1 MNLTAADRRSAR
13 TFDRAVELWEEI
25 GPDHEAVRQRLSI
38 EGEKLRT
45 KRGQDYDLA
54 VSVPLLERWWSE
66 GLERQVGQTSVP
78 LRVAGQQVAA
88 DRKRKRLEEMAGGK
102 LQVFERATIHLKKN
116 PGQFDL
122 VSAILRQQDKV
133 ADPPTVE
140 TLLAWWQ
147 NGLWVGTEQVRPAI
161 SDVVANHVAL
171 YEQQADSQAA
181 TFRRENKYET
191 ARGGLAALDVLARE
205 QRHLRDVR
213 AAMATGGTGKVGL
226 DKVLVSLMESL
237 AEDLA
242 DPGRLTPDRKYEWI
256 TRIQR
261 LQAQTLQRQQALILA
276 QNSLGEP
283 GRSLV
288 LGISAIGGSQDQG
301 PTVLLDSSSASELA
315 QRAQELRENMLA
327 ADQLPAALDQALEV
341 EVSREGA

>member
-13 TFDRAVELWEEI
+13 TFDRAVDLWTEM
-25 GPDHEAVRQRLSI
+25 GHDHEEVRQRLLI
-38 EGEKLRT
+38 DVERVRG
-45 KRGQDYDLA
+45 KRGQELDAA
-54 VSVPLLERWWSE
+54 VTAQLLDRWWNQ
-66 GLERQVGQTSVP
+66 GLERQTGLTSTP
-78 LRVAGQQVAA
+78 LRAPGHQIVA
-88 DRKRKRLEEMAGGK
+88 DRKRKRLEEVAGPK
-102 LQVFERATIHLKKN
+102 LQVFERATAHLKKN

-122 VSAILRQQDKV
+122 VAAILRQQDKV

-147 NGLWVGTEQVRPAI
+147 NGLWVDSDQVRPPI

-171 YEQQADSQAA
+171 YEQQADAQAS

-226 DKVLVSLMESL
+226 DRIAIALMESL

-242 DPGRLTPDRKYEWI
+242 DPGRLTAERKYEWI

-261 LQAQTLQRQQALILA
+261 LQLQTLQRQQALILA

-288 LGISAIGGSQDQG
+288 LGISSFGATQD
-301 PTVLLDSSSASELA
+301 PPAATLDSSSASELA
-315 QRAQELRENMLA
+315 QRARELAENMEA
-327 ADQLPAALDQALEV
+327 ADRLPLALDQALEA
-341 EVSREGA
+341 EVSREGV

>member
-1 MNLTAADRRSAR
+1 MNLTAADKRSAR

-66 GLERQVGQTSVP
+66 GLERQVGQASIP
-78 LRVAGQQVAA
+78 LRVAGHQVTA
-88 DRKRKRLEEMAGGK
+88 DRKRKRLEELAGGK

-171 YEQQADSQAA
+171 YEQQADAQAS

-213 AAMATGGTGKVGL
+213 AAMATGGTEKVGL
-226 DKVLVSLMESL
+226 DRIAIVLMESL

-242 DPGRLTPDRKYEWI
+242 DPGRLTAERKYEWI

-261 LQAQTLQRQQALILA
+261 LQLQTLQRQQALILA

-288 LGISAIGGSQDQG
+288 LGISSFGTTQD
-301 PTVLLDSSSASELA
+301 PPATVLDSSSASELA
-315 QRAQELRENMLA
+315 QRARELAENMEA
-327 ADQLPAALDQALEV
+327 ADRLPLALDQALEA

>member
-13 TFDRAVELWEEI
+13 TFDRAVDLWTEM
-25 GPDHEAVRQRLSI
+25 GHDHEEVRQRLLI
-38 EGEKLRT
+38 DVERVRG
-45 KRGQDYDLA
+45 KRGQELDLA
-54 VSVPLLERWWSE
+54 VTVQLLDRWWNQ
-66 GLERQVGQTSVP
+66 GLERQTGLTSTP
-78 LRVAGQQVAA
+78 LRAPGHQIVA
-88 DRKRKRLEEMAGGK
+88 DRKRKRLEEVAGPK
-102 LQVFERATIHLKKN
+102 LQVFERATAHLKKN

-122 VSAILRQQDKV
+122 VAAILRQQDKV

-147 NGLWVGTEQVRPAI
+147 

-171 YEQQADSQAA
+171 YEQQADAQAS

-226 DKVLVSLMESL
+226 DRIAIVLMESL

-242 DPGRLTPDRKYEWI
+242 DPGRLTAERKYEWI

-261 LQAQTLQRQQALILA
+261 LQLQTLQRQQALILA

-288 LGISAIGGSQDQG
+288 LGISSFGATQD
-301 PTVLLDSSSASELA
+301 PPAATLDSSSASELA
-315 QRAQELRENMLA
+315 QRARELAENMEA
-327 ADQLPAALDQALEV
+327 ADRLPLALDQALEA

>member
-1 MNLTAADRRSAR
+1 
-13 TFDRAVELWEEI
+13 
-25 GPDHEAVRQRLSI
+25 
-38 EGEKLRT
+38 
-45 KRGQDYDLA
+45 
-54 VSVPLLERWWSE
+54 
-66 GLERQVGQTSVP
+66 
-78 LRVAGQQVAA
+78 LRVAGHQVTA

-102 LQVFERATIHLKKN
+102 LQVFELATTHLKKS
-116 PGQFDL
+116 PGQFDT
-122 VSAILRQQDKV
+122 VAKFLRDDKV
-133 ADPPTVE
+133 ADPPAVE

-147 NGLWVGTEQVRPAI
+147 NGLWVGSEQVRPPI

-171 YEQQADSQAA
+171 YEQQADTLAS
-181 TFRRENKYET
+181 TFRRENKRST
-191 ARGGLAALDVLARE
+191 AHGGLSALDVLALE
-205 QRHLRDVR
+205 QRNIRDVR
-213 AAMATGGTGKVGL
+213 IALAGGQGKIGL
-226 DKVLVSLMESL
+226 DRVALALMASL

-242 DPGRLTPDRKYEWI
+242 DPTRLTPDRKYEWI
-256 TRIQR
+256 CRIGR
-261 LQAQTLQRQQALILA
+261 LQHQAMQREQAAILA

-301 PTVLLDSSSASELA
+301 PTALLDSSSAAELA